1 MKTYRYKEADLSFIY
16 PDNWTVLQE
25 TNIISVFDS
34 EHGLGALQFSFYQV
48 GNAAGLLL
56 KDELEEYIKKRHG
69 SAEVLKSKDFVF
81 SNYLEGIGKRYWKYW
96 LFLKTSVLIFVS
108 YNCQEEDIGKEDEIV
123 GNIIHSAVRVI

>member
-1 MKTYRYKEADLSFIY
+1 MKTYKYKEADLSFIY

-25 TNIISVFDS
+25 TNMISVYDS

-48 GNAAGLLL
+48 GNAEGLLL
-56 KDELEEYIKKRHG
+56 KDELEEYIIKRHG

-96 LFLKTSVLIFVS
+96 LFLKTSILIFVS
-108 YNCQEEDIGKEDEIV
+108 YNCQEDDIGKEDEIV
-123 GNIIHSAVRVI
+123 GNIIHSAVQVI